1 MSRTITLHGARGGQG
16 TTTVAAAL
24 ALFAA
29 ESGPTVLVSDDPTA
43 TCGLLGIPATLGDD
57 WAQVT
62 PNLRL
67 DPSGAERGS
76 HDRDTTIVIDGGRLP
91 QAQVGDRRIAP
102 AGEIDP
108 LPGKHYAVLRGPCY
122 VALASLLSSLGP
134 RIDGVV
140 LVAEDGRS
148 LTAADVHDVLG
159 VPVVATVPIHPS
171 VARTTDAGLL
181 TSRLHRLPQLRPL
194 RVLALPP
201 DRTPASPP
209 NEDTELPL
217 PKIGNGRCPVRR
229 HRAPMHGSWD
239 QYRAEHR
246 ATQRGGGRL
255 LPGRGC
261 RVAGR
266 LLHGPG

>member
-29 ESGPTVLVSDDPTA
+29 ESGPTILVSDDPTA
-43 TCGLLGIPATLGDD
+43 TCALLGIPATLGDD

-67 DPSGAERGS
+67 DPSGAERAS
-76 HDRDTTIVIDGGRLP
+76 HDRDATVIIDGGRLP

-102 AGEIDP
+102 GGEIDP
-108 LPGKHYAVLRGPCY
+108 LPGEHYAVLRGPCY

-159 VPVVATVPIHPS
+159 VPVVASVPIHPS
-171 VARTTDAGLL
+171 VARTNDAGLL
-181 TSRLHRLPQLRPL
+181 TSRFQRLPQLRPL
-194 RVLALPP
+194 RAFALLP
-201 DRTPASPP
+201 DRSPAGPSH
-209 NEDTELPL
+209 EDTELPL
-217 PKIGNGRCPVRR
+217 PKIGNGRCPVRCR
-229 HRAPMHGSWD
+229 RAPMKGAWD
-239 QYRAEHR
+239 RCRAEHR
-246 ATQRGGGRL
+246 ASRRRGGRL
-255 LPGRGC
+255 LPR
-261 RVAGR
+261 
-266 LLHGPG
+266 